1 MRIAITALSALAAVA
16 AFTAPAQAAEF
27 QPYTAAALQ
36 AAHAQGR
43 PVLVH
48 VHADWCPVCRAQAPL
63 IRSLSAGAAYDRLL
77 VLTLD
82 FDGQKVE
89 RKTLGVSKQSTLIAY
104 ADGQEVGRSIG
115 QTRPDAIKAMLAKTL
130 AR

>member
-1 MRIAITALSALAAVA
+1 MRFAIAALGAVA
-16 AFTAPAQAAEF
+16 AFAIVAPAQAAEF
-27 QPYTAAALQ
+27 RPYTAAALQ
-36 AAHAQGR
+36 AARADGR

-63 IRSLSAGAAYDRLL
+63 IRSLSTGAAYDQLL

-82 FDGQKVE
+82 FDHQKAE
-89 RKTLGVSKQSTLIAY
+89 RKALGVNKQSTLIAY
-104 ADGQEVGRSIG
+104 AGGREVGRSIG
-115 QTRPDAIKAMLAKTL
+115 QTSPDDIRAMLSETL

>member
-1 MRIAITALSALAAVA
+1 MRFANAALGAAVA
-16 AFTAPAQAAEF
+16 FVIVAPAQAAEF
-27 QPYTAAALQ
+27 RPYTAAALQ
-36 AAHAQGR
+36 AARAEGR

-82 FDGQKVE
+82 FDGQKAE
-89 RKTLGVSKQSTLIAY
+89 RKVLGVSKQSTLIAY

-115 QTRPDAIKAMLAKTL
+115 QTRPDAIRAMLARTL